1 MKMPGGAAFRTRG
14 ARVGL
19 GMVAFM
25 LAFAIVGPF
34 VAGRDPA
41 ASDFVHGISANDL
54 PAGPSFTHL
63 LGCDRLFRDQ
73 LARLAEATR
82 FSLAIGVGATVVSAA
97 IGTVIG
103 IIAGYTEET
112 PKTKWVDSTLM
123 TLVDVGLSFPFL
135 LLVMALAVAFERL
148 SSVAL
153 IVTLGATG
161 WLHIARI
168 VRAKTMQVRSED
180 YVLAARAQGQS
191 VHRILRL
198 HIFPNVV
205 PIVIGTATFSVAQM
219 ILAESALSYL
229 GAGVAPPTATWG
241 HMLFEGQEV
250 ATSAPWL
257 VIGPAAFILLTVFGF
272 NLLGEGLRDAQDS
285 RSHR

>member
-1 MKMPGGAAFRTRG
+1 MKGLWARASRG
-14 ARVGL
+14 TKA
-19 GMVAFM
+19 GMVLIGIM
-25 LAFAIVGPF
+25 VAFAIVGPLLS
-34 VAGRDPA
+34 RDPA
-41 ASDFVHGISANDL
+41 ASDFVGGMGPNEL
-54 PAGPSFTHL
+54 PRGPSLAHL

-73 LARLAEATR
+73 LARLAEAAR
-82 FSLAIGVGATVVSAA
+82 FSLAIGVGATCVSSA
-97 IGTVIG
+97 IGTVVG
-103 IIAGYTEET
+103 IIAGYTEEKPRT
-112 PKTKWVDSTLM
+112 RFVDTALM

-148 SSVAL
+148 SSAAL
-153 IVTLGATG
+153 VVTLGATG

-180 YVLAARAQGQS
+180 YVTAARALGQP

-241 HMLFEGQEV
+241 RMLFEGQEV
-250 ATSAPWL
+250 VTSAPWL
-257 VIGPAAFILLTVFGF
+257 VLGPAVFILWTVFGF
-272 NLLGEGLRDAQDS
+272 NLLGEGLRDAQDG
-285 RSHR
+285 RRQR

>member
-1 MKMPGGAAFRTRG
+1 MKRSG
-14 ARVGL
+14 RVGL
-19 GMVAFM
+19 GLVGLMVAFAV
-25 LAFAIVGPF
+25 LGPL
-34 VAGRDPA
+34 VTQDPA
-41 ASDFVHGISANDL
+41 GSDFAKGINANEL
-54 PAGPSFTHL
+54 PAGPSLSHL

-82 FSLAIGVGATVVSAA
+82 FSLAIGVGATCVSAF
-97 IGTVIG
+97 IGTMVG
-103 IIAGYTEET
+103 IVAGYTEET
-112 PKTKWVDSTLM
+112 PRTKWIDSGLM

-135 LLVMALAVAFERL
+135 LLVMALAVAFEKL
-148 SSVAL
+148 SALAL

-180 YVLAARAQGQS
+180 YVLAARAQGQP

-198 HIFPNVV
+198 HILPNVV
-205 PIVIGTATFSVAQM
+205 PIIIGTSTFSVAQM

-257 VIGPAAFILLTVFGF
+257 VLGPAIFILWTVFGF
-272 NLLGEGLRDAQDS
+272 NLLGEGLRDAQDT